1 MARDKTQQNLKYLIY
16 ASKPFGFDQSVL
28 NGILVTAKTNNQR
41 FQITGALICR
51 SDLYLQFLE
60 GPASA
65 IDCVYQNI
73 RRDDRHV
80 EVTLLAEGGA
90 QARLFPDWAMRDD
103 PVRNEQLM
111 VRIPAQR
118 WGKPDDLQGA
128 VVWLSSAAS
137 DYVHGSVVAVDG
149 GWLGR

>member
-41 FQITGALICR
+41 LQITGALICR

-60 GPASA
+60 GPASE
-65 IDCVYQNI
+65 IDRIYQNI

-80 EVTLLAEGGA
+80 EITLLAEGGA

-103 PVRNEQLM
+103 PVRSWMWSREE
-111 VRIPAQR
+111 IA
-118 WGKPDDLQGA
+118 DGA
-128 VVWLSSAAS
+128 LENVSASEAFALFLR
-137 DYVHGSVVAVDG
+137 HAKE
-149 GWLGR
+149 LL

>member
-16 ASKPFGFDQSVL
+16 ASKPFGFDQSAL

-41 FQITGALICR
+41 LQITGALICR

-60 GPASA
+60 GPASE
-65 IDCVYQNI
+65 IDRVYQNI
-73 RRDDRHV
+73 CRDDRHV

-103 PVRNEQLM
+103 PVHSWMWSREE
-111 VRIPAQR
+111 IA
-118 WGKPDDLQGA
+118 DGA
-128 VVWLSSAAS
+128 LEKVSASEAFALFLRHAKEL
-137 DYVHGSVVAVDG
+137 V
-149 GWLGR
+149 

>member
-1 MARDKTQQNLKYLIY
+1 MARDKTQKDLKYLIY

-51 SDLYLQFLE
+51 SDLYFQFLE
-60 GPASA
+60 GPTFA
-65 IDCVYQNI
+65 IDRIYKNI

-80 EVTLLAEGGA
+80 EVALLAQGGA

-103 PVRNEQLM
+103 PVRSWMWSREE
-111 VRIPAQR
+111 IA
-118 WGKPDDLQGA
+118 DGA
-128 VVWLSSAAS
+128 LETASASEAFS
-137 DYVHGSVVAVDG
+137 LFLRHTKELV
-149 GWLGR
+149 

>member
-60 GPASA
+60 GPASE
-65 IDCVYQNI
+65 IDRIYQNI

-80 EVTLLAEGGA
+80 EITLLAEGGA

-103 PVRNEQLM
+103 PVRSWMWSREE
-111 VRIPAQR
+111 IA
-118 WGKPDDLQGA
+118 DGA
-128 VVWLSSAAS
+128 LKMI
-137 DYVHGSVVAVDG
+137 HSVVRSERCLDITKLLAC
-149 GWLGR
+149 LN

>member
-60 GPASA
+60 GPASE
-65 IDCVYQNI
+65 IDRIYQNI

-80 EVTLLAEGGA
+80 EITLLAEGGA

-103 PVRNEQLM
+103 PVRSWMWSREEIADGALENVSASEAFALFL
-111 VRIPAQR
+111 RHAKELLWPAT
-118 WGKPDDLQGA
+118 
-128 VVWLSSAAS
+128 
-137 DYVHGSVVAVDG
+137 
-149 GWLGR
+149 

>member
-1 MARDKTQQNLKYLIY
+1 MARDKTQPNLKYLIY

-60 GPASA
+60 GPASE
-65 IDCVYQNI
+65 IDRVYQNI

-90 QARLFPDWAMRDD
+90 QARLFPDWAMRDA
-103 PVRNEQLM
+103 PVRSWMWSREE
-111 VRIPAQR
+111 IA
-118 WGKPDDLQGA
+118 DGA
-128 VVWLSSAAS
+128 LETASASEAFS
-137 DYVHGSVVAVDG
+137 LFLRHTKELV
-149 GWLGR
+149 